1 MTGYVTAL
9 DQLMALCP
17 WFIFQVH
24 AVMQL
29 LLKEIH
35 FVTKNY
41 GSEESQQTHAIKA
54 YPTSLKLFFCSLLKA
69 TVSR

>member
-9 DQLMALCP
+9 NQLMALCP
-17 WFIFQVH
+17 WFRIFFQVH

-41 GSEESQQTHAIKA
+41 GSEMSQQTHAIKA
-54 YPTSLKLFFCSLLKA
+54 YPTSFKLFFLYFI
-69 TVSR
+69 